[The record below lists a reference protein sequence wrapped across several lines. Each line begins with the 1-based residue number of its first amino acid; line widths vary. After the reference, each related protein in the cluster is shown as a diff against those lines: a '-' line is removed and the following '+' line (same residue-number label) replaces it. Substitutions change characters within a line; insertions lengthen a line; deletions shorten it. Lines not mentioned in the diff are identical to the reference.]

1 MSRVRVSLLPS
12 LVLVLGKEAE
22 TGYPE
27 ATKYSWSVY
36 KRYGRYAP
44 AAEANVEDFFVV
56 DKTFNSAA
64 RLAQLRPGL
73 IIEPGSPS
81 KGGKTRAAF
90 FLRTTPLTRAARR
103 VTAARLT
110 HYARRPTKL
119 IDMKAMK
126 VGHQRLGEGSP
137 KSP

>member
-1 MSRVRVSLLPS
+1 M
-12 LVLVLGKEAE
+12 G
-22 TGYPE
+22 
-27 ATKYSWSVY
+27 
-36 KRYGRYAP
+36 
-44 AAEANVEDFFVV
+44 FIV

-90 FLRTTPLTRAARR
+90 YLRTTPLTRAARR
-103 VTAARLT
+103 VTSARLS

-119 IDMKAMK
+119 IDMKAMRAEVMQREKAERK
-126 VGHQRLGEGSP
+126 VASQEAEMETQHQIQLENHTAEH
-137 KSP
+137 